1 MNKNKIAAQNTEI
14 AQFDYNLP
22 DERIAKYPL
31 EPRDSSKLLVYRN
44 GKISSDFYH
53 QLHEHLP
60 ENTLLIMNNT
70 KVVEARLLFKKD
82 TGGTIEL
89 FCLEPDENYSDITT
103 AMLQTDT
110 VLWKCL
116 VGNAKRWRE
125 ETLEL
130 PFEVDGEKYILSA
143 KQIER
148 LSDAFL
154 IEFSWNKAESS
165 FAEILH
171 HAGIIPLPPYLKR
184 NTEEKDKITY
194 QTVYAEFDGSVAAPT
209 AGLHFTEA
217 VFQNLASKNISHDFV
232 TLHVGAGT
240 FKPVK
245 SETIGD
251 HQMHAEFIDVN
262 RVLISKIATSSLSL
276 IVVGTTSL
284 RTLESLYWM
293 GVKCKVNPQLSVE
306 SIALKQWDAYE
317 LPQNYTKSE
326 AYLALE
332 TWMKNN
338 NLERLITK
346 TQLLIAP
353 GYDIRTVDAILTN
366 FHQPQSTLLLLIHAF
381 VGEEWK
387 TIYDYALANSYRFLS
402 YGDGSLLWKSQP

>member
-44 GKISSDFYH
+44 GEISSDFYH

-262 RVLISKIATSSLSL
+262 RALISKIATSSLSL

-293 GVKCKVNPQLSVE
+293 GVKCMVNPQLSVE

>member
-293 GVKCKVNPQLSVE
+293 GVKCMVNPQLSVE